1 MFTFFII
8 NAYLIYDYFFKLSA
22 KFVHFDKI
30 GKNLSKW
37 LMVKHDILLS
47 TENNQEDINQILN
60 NIYEIDKKIKEYD
73 QYINEYK
80 SSKIIE
86 KILIDSFGTFFSF
99 ILSSVK

>member
-1 MFTFFII
+1 
-8 NAYLIYDYFFKLSA
+8 
-22 KFVHFDKI
+22 
-30 GKNLSKW
+30 
-37 LMVKHDILLS
+37 MVKHDILLPI
-47 TENNQEDINQILN
+47 ENNQEEINQILN

-99 ILSSVK
+99 ILSSLK

>member
-1 MFTFFII
+1 MII
-8 NAYLIYDYFFKLSA
+8 FLNYRQ